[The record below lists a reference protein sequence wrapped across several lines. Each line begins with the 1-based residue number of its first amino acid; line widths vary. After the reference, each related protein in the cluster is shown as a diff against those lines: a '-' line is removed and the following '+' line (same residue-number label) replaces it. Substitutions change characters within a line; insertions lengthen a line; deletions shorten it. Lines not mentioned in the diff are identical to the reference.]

1 MSPRRC
7 PRWPAVLAATTL
19 LLAAPACTSAQA
31 PGHASV
37 QVTPATSQADQAVHI
52 TVTGLD
58 PGQRATIVVAS
69 VDADNVRWQSTD
81 VYQASQAGVVDV
93 DRTAPVSGSYRGAE
107 GMGPVW
113 SMTPAAGNG
122 DPYYFWGQPPA
133 TFTVTVTAGGA
144 RIAQTSFDRTLP
156 VAPYTARAETLKADG
171 FISEFYQPTGGSGR
185 RPAVLY
191 FGGSEGGAASP
202 LLGILLASHGY
213 DALGLG
219 YFGLPG
225 LPSQL
230 ADIPLE
236 YFARALRWLAA
247 QPGVNPARIAV
258 LGVSRGSEAAQLL
271 GVHYPSLV
279 HAVIASVPSN
289 AAICSYP
296 DCNGPAW
303 TFNGQPVPY
312 ASQIGHPV
320 PSNSAAVISD
330 QKINGPTFLDCG
342 EADRTWPSCPYAE
355 AILNRLNAS
364 DDRWEHVLYS
374 YPGAGHDIGSLV
386 PYEPASAPEQSEI
399 VPSYPVIAEDE
410 PVLWQHLLTFLATFA
425 ASGN

>member
-1 MSPRRC
+1 VSPRRW
-7 PRWPAVLAATTL
+7 PRWPAVLAAATL

-31 PGHASV
+31 PEHASV
-37 QVTPATSQADQAVHI
+37 QVTPSTSQADQAVHI
-52 TVTGLD
+52 IATGLD
-58 PGQRATIVVAS
+58 AGQRATIVVAS
-69 VDADNVRWQSTD
+69 VDANNARWQSTD

-93 DRTAPVSGSYRGAE
+93 NRTAPVSGGYRGAD

-113 SMTPAAGNG
+113 SMTPAAANG
-122 DPYYFWGQPPA
+122 DPDYFWPQRPA
-133 TFTVTVTAGGA
+133 TFTVTVTANGA
-144 RIAQTSFDRTLP
+144 RLAQTSFDRALS
-156 VAPYTARAETLKADG
+156 VAPFTEEAETLQADG

-191 FGGSEGGAASP
+191 FGGSEGGSASP
-202 LLGILLASHGY
+202 LLGIMLASHGY

-225 LPSQL
+225 LPSTL

-236 YFARALRWLAA
+236 YFAKALRWLAA

-289 AAICSYP
+289 AAICSFP
-296 DCNGPAW
+296 NCNGPAW
-303 TFNGQPVPY
+303 TFDGKPVPY
-312 ASQIGHPV
+312 ASQIRHPM
-320 PSNSAAVISD
+320 PSNSAAAISD
-330 QKINGPTFLDCG
+330 QKINGPVFLDCG

-355 AILNRLNAS
+355 AILNRLNS
-364 DDRWEHVLYS
+364 GHDRFKHVLYA
-374 YPGAGHDIGSLV
+374 YPGAGHYVGSFAPYQPVSV
-386 PYEPASAPEQSEI
+386 PARYLYAPSFAAIQQAEPA
-399 VPSYPVIAEDE
+399 
-410 PVLWQHLLTFLATFA
+410 LWQHLLAFLSAFA
-425 ASGN
+425 ATGN